1 MIDLMFQVDVI
12 TAQAVD
18 RYNGD
23 DPIFTPV
30 SWDYVVDQGIT
41 LLLNQFNKLEVHD
54 NRHPLS

>member
-1 MIDLMFQVDVI
+1 MFQVDVI